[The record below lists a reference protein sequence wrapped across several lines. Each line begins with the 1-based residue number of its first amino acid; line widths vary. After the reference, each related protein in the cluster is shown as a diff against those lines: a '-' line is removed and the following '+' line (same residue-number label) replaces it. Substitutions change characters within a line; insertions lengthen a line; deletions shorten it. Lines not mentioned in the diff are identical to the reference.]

1 MRAADFYPDG
11 PMGQKL
17 LPILN
22 TQYHWPFAGVL
33 PLIAVCLYLAIG
45 PLGLGVLSAVLLAGA
60 GWLSWTFGEYLAHRF
75 AFHYEPRTEWGRVFL
90 HYAHAGHHDDPKVVR
105 LILVPVIISVPI
117 LTSYAVV
124 GYWLVGAGALAFVA
138 GHAAGYLYYEHV
150 HYCCHHGR
158 RKLGWTKTQ
167 RKLHMY
173 HHFKDHDR
181 WFGVS
186 THLWDYVFR
195 THVPKSEAEQAEP
208 RRAA

>member
-1 MRAADFYPDG
+1 MRAEDCYPDG
-11 PMGQKL
+11 PIGQKL
-17 LPILN
+17 LPLVN
-22 TQYHWPFAGVL
+22 TQYHWPFIGVL
-33 PLIAVCLYLAIG
+33 PLIAACMGIAVAIG
-45 PLGLGVLSAVLLAGA
+45 GVPVMHALGLAGL
-60 GWLSWTFGEYLAHRF
+60 GWLVWTLGEYLTHRF
-75 AFHYEPRTEWGRVFL
+75 AFHYEPRTEWGKVFL

-105 LILVPVIISVPI
+105 LILVPVIISVPV
-117 LTSYAVV
+117 LTGWAVIGYMLV
-124 GYWLVGAGALAFVA
+124 GYAALPFVA

-158 RKLGWTKTQ
+158 RKIGWTKKQ

-195 THVPKSEAEQAEP
+195 THLPRAERDERTRP
-208 RRAA
+208 AA